1 MAIILRNNK
10 GSELTHAEMDTNLGS
25 FYYSSSLAGG
35 NLTLF
40 TTGSVSHSIAL
51 TGTAGAQG
59 AQGAAS
65 NVAGPQGAPGNNGNN
80 GAQGAEGAQGA
91 PSNVAGP
98 QGAQGA
104 GGTPSG
110 SNTHIQ
116 FNRLGNFGGDAGLT
130 YASASQILT
139 VDKSTAPTAAS
150 PNILLLGNSSTAGA
164 LSGVVAGSATA
175 ANTTPA
181 SIQFKN
187 AVTHGL
193 GDFGTDV
200 LIKTA
205 FSDGLGTTV
214 ERTAATFTASG
225 DTHFGYD
232 IFAPN
237 LDNTVQD
244 NVVGF
249 NSTTGEFTYF
259 STSSLVNLAPSTF
272 ITSSV
277 YSGGGQIVFSPTSS
291 YNVYSINNINDS
303 NVSITLTK
311 NAALPVGSPIT
322 LAVNFTASN
331 IDPLCTL
338 TIRYDKG
345 ASNVDLLFNSGITA
359 NYVATFIAHDFN
371 GGGFVNNGFIQ
382 TS

>member
-10 GSELTHAEMDTNLGS
+10 GSELTHAEMDTNFGS
-25 FYYSSSLAGG
+25 FYYSSSLAGS

-40 TTGSVSHSIAL
+40 TTGSISHSIAL
-51 TGTAGAQG
+51 GSATGAQG
-59 AQGAAS
+59 APGNNGA
-65 NVAGPQGAPGNNGNN
+65 QGAPGNNGNN

-91 PSNVAGP
+91 P
-98 QGAQGA
+98 GA

-164 LSGVVAGSATA
+164 LSGVIAGSATV
-175 ANTTPA
+175 ANTSPA

-249 NSTTGEFTYF
+249 NSTTGEFTYSF
-259 STSSLVNLAPSTF
+259 SIKAPAL
-272 ITSSV
+272 
-277 YSGGGQIVFSPTSS
+277 S
-291 YNVYSINNINDS
+291 YTY
-303 NVSITLTK
+303 
-311 NAALPVGSPIT
+311 
-322 LAVNFTASN
+322 
-331 IDPLCTL
+331 
-338 TIRYDKG
+338 
-345 ASNVDLLFNSGITA
+345 LLFKVTQGFDFPVRVTPRRDFPHDVVA
-359 NYVATFIAHDFN
+359 NPLQISC
-371 GGGFVNNGFIQ
+371 NNCEEFE
-382 TS
+382 

>member
-1 MAIILRNNK
+1 MAIILRSNK
-10 GSELTHAEMDTNLGS
+10 GSELTHAEMDNNLES
-25 FYYSSSLAGG
+25 LYYSSSLAGG
-35 NLTLF
+35 TLTLF
-40 TTGSVSHSIAL
+40 TTGSDTHSIDLGSA
-51 TGTAGAQG
+51 TGAQG
-59 AQGAAS
+59 APGTPGVDGA
-65 NVAGPQGAPGNNGNN
+65 QGAPGND
-80 GAQGAEGAQGA
+80 
-91 PSNVAGP
+91 SNAAGP

-104 GGTPSG
+104 PGAGGTPGG

-116 FNRLGNFGGDAGLT
+116 FNKLGAFGGDAGLT
-130 YASASQILT
+130 YVSASQILT
-139 VDKSTAPTAAS
+139 IDKSTTPTGAS
-150 PNILLLGNSSTAGA
+150 PNIFLLGNSSTAGA
-164 LSGVVAGSATA
+164 LSGVIAGSATIG
-175 ANTTPA
+175 NTAPA

-187 AVTHGL
+187 AVAHGL

-200 LIKTA
+200 VIKTA
-205 FSDGLGTTV
+205 FSDGLGTTA

-237 LDNTVQD
+237 LDNTVQN

-249 NSTTGEFTYF
+249 NSTTGELTYF
-259 STSSLVNLAPSTF
+259 STSSLANLAPSTF
-272 ITSSV
+272 TTSSI
-277 YSGGGQIVFSPTSS
+277 YNGGSQINFSPTSS

-311 NAALPVGSPIT
+311 NAALPAGSPIT
-322 LAVNFTASN
+322 LAVNFTASS

-345 ASNVDLLFNSGITA
+345 ASNVDLLFNDGTTA
-359 NYVATFIAHDFN
+359 NYVSTFTAHDFN
-371 GGGFVNNGFIQ
+371 GGGFVNNGFIK